1 MNVEVDYTP
10 PSYIPIFH
18 PHLRRLVNS
27 VSNTSKDAVID
38 LAGILHHFGTGTVM
52 EQLVG
57 TPLPEALISHI
68 AYNEMEV
75 FRQRTIGSP
84 AHDYIPIMR
93 AWNKTIDRVAST
105 LGLQYGRNKA
115 EVHAKEY
122 RGFQEVYI
130 NDLVAGL
137 RKRIENGD
145 ETPSYLGN
153 IMRTTSLND
162 EEILLSS
169 YTVGTYLF
177 SSLATVSL
185 KHHPLASTGVNVAY
199 TLTWVTGYLANHPE
213 VIAHFCASTYKANT
227 LYSQMQEKAYEA
239 IREVYQGSVPNPH
252 EFDRVE
258 YIKALHT
265 ASVILQMCTS

>member
-1 MNVEVDYTP
+1 MSVKVDYTP

-18 PHLRRLVNS
+18 PQLRRLVDS
-27 VSNTSKDAVID
+27 VSDMSKDAVID
-38 LAGILHHFGTGTVM
+38 LAGILHYFGTGTVM

-57 TPLPEALISHI
+57 TPLSEALISHI

-105 LGLQYGRNKA
+105 LGWQYGRNKV

-122 RGFQEVYI
+122 RRFQEVYI

-137 RKRIENGD
+137 RKLIESGD

-169 YTVGTYLF
+169 YSVGTYLF
-177 SSLATVSL
+177 LHSSDGLAETSPFSFYRRKCRIHAYL
-185 KHHPLASTGVNVAY
+185 GNWLPRKSPRSDSPL
-199 TLTWVTGYLANHPE
+199 LC
-213 VIAHFCASTYKANT
+213 I
-227 LYSQMQEKAYEA
+227 
-239 IREVYQGSVPNPH
+239 
-252 EFDRVE
+252 
-258 YIKALHT
+258 YI
-265 ASVILQMCTS
+265 